1 MYTSF
6 GQVMILGNWPFF
18 SFWPLTMASMME
30 GWSDP
35 RLTKAWLT
43 PYSQS
48 ASKKAKD
55 AVYLYRNQQLHTCS
69 CTMKTYT
76 MVFSLRVRAGLQ
88 LSGRIV
94 NVLYRPEVKDT
105 KPTTACDR
113 VQSP

>member
-18 SFWPLTMASMME
+18 SFWPLTMASMIE

-35 RLTKAWLT
+35 RLTKTWLT

-55 AVYLYRNQQLHTCS
+55 AVYLYLYQQLHTS
-69 CTMKTYT
+69 TLHPNAYT
-76 MVFSLRVRAGLQ
+76 MMFSLPVRAGMKL
-88 LSGRIV
+88 
-94 NVLYRPEVKDT
+94 E
-105 KPTTACDR
+105 
-113 VQSP
+113 